1 MPSTFFGLNIA
12 SSGLNAFQVAL
23 NTTANNI
30 SNVQTKGYTRQQ
42 ANRTASDAL
51 RVYAKYGSVGTGVNT
66 VSVTQLRNQYYD
78 TKYWYNQSS
87 VGLYET
93 RLNYLQQIENHFIDD
108 STTKG
113 FSSILNTM
121 FADLDT
127 LKSGHASEVDVR
139 QQFIGSAQNL
149 ASYFNS
155 AASGLAEIQSS
166 TNEEIKSAVMN
177 INSIASKIATL
188 NDQIN
193 VIELQGGYANELRDQ
208 RAALIDELSAIVPTE
223 VEEVPVKDSNN
234 PDYTTGANY
243 YTVRIGGQLL
253 VDTYE
258 YHSLE
263 CVARE
268 NKVNQSDVD
277 GLYDIKW
284 TETGNSFEGGAAYM
298 SGSLRA
304 LFDIRDGNNGEN
316 FTGKTQVLNTAP
328 NTQIKVTNPSM
339 ASVEEITLPEK
350 GLLTINGK
358 EYAYE
363 GFTYDTDPND
373 ASIIVSYTFNLTE
386 QLSLTEQSKIDGR
399 TVSVGTAVNSMGIP
413 YYMAQMNQFLR
424 SFAMQFNDI
433 LRDGTNLNG
442 ESTKDHAFF
451 TGTDTVTGE
460 EFKFDGKDANGV
472 TGTGSAF
479 DSYYKLTAAN
489 ISVLTLY
496 KKDPSQMATTT
507 SITGDSGVDAYDL
520 LEKLAKLKSDT
531 VLYRGG
537 TAADFLKCMI
547 SDVSIDTQE
556 SEIFSKNYQ
565 NIAGTIENQRLS
577 VSGVDEDEEALDL
590 VKFQN
595 AYNLSSKMISVM
607 AEIYDRLIL
616 ETGV

>member
-1 MPSTFFGLNIA
+1 MSSTFLGLTIA
-12 SSGLNAFQVAL
+12 SSGINAYQAAL

-42 ANRTASDAL
+42 ANRVASDSL
-51 RVYAKYGSVGTGVNT
+51 RVYAKYGCIGTGVT
-66 VSVTQLRNQYYD
+66 TTSVTQTRNQYYD

-93 RLNYLQQIENHFIDD
+93 KLNYLQQIENHFIDD

-113 FSSILNTM
+113 FSTILNTM

-127 LKSGHASEVDVR
+127 LKTHAPEVDVR

-155 AASGLAEIQSS
+155 TALGLNEIQSS
-166 TNEEIKSAVMN
+166 TNEEIKSTVLN
-177 INSIASKIATL
+177 INSIAAKIATL

-208 RAALIDELSAIVPTE
+208 RALLIDELSAIVPTE
-223 VEEVPVKDSNN
+223 VEELPVKDSNN
-234 PDYTTGANY
+234 EERLTGANY

-284 TETGNSFEGGAAYM
+284 KETGNSFLAGASYM
-298 SGSLRA
+298 SGSLKA

-316 FTGKTQVLNTAP
+316 FKGKTQVLNSS
-328 NTQIKVTNPSM
+328 QIKVVNPSM
-339 ASVEEITLPEK
+339 ESIEKITLPEK
-350 GLLTINGK
+350 GVLTINGK
-358 EYAYE
+358 EYAYD
-363 GFTYDTDPND
+363 GFTYETDPNNPD
-373 ASIIVSYTFNLTE
+373 IITSYTFNLTDL
-386 QLSLTEQSKIDGR
+386 LSLTEQSKLDNR
-399 TVSVGTAVNSMGIP
+399 SVSVGTSVNSMGIP
-413 YYMAQMNQFLR
+413 YYMAQMNEFLR
-424 SFAMQFNDI
+424 SFAAAFNDI
-433 LRDGTNLNG
+433 LKTGVDLNG
-442 ESTKDHAFF
+442 DKTDYYSFF
-451 TGTDTVTGE
+451 TGTDTITGD
-460 EFKFDGKDANGV
+460 EFTFNGTANG
-472 TGTGSAF
+472 SAA
-479 DSYYKLTAAN
+479 DSYYKLTAGN
-489 ISVLTLY
+489 ICVSSICRKNPALM
-496 KKDPSQMATTT
+496 STTT
-507 SITGDSGVDAYDL
+507 SITGSSGVDASDL
-520 LEKLAKLKSDT
+520 LEKLALLKSDT
-531 VLYRGG
+531 TLYRGG

-547 SDVSIDTQE
+547 SDISIDAQE
-556 SEIFSKNYQ
+556 SEIFSKNFQ
-565 NIAGTIENQRLS
+565 NIANTIENQRLS
-577 VSGVDEDEEALDL
+577 ISGVDEDEEALDL

-595 AYNLSSKMISVM
+595 AYNLSSKMVSVM
-607 AEIYDRLIL
+607 TEIYDRLIL